1 LAALQAEN
9 TGCNACIIAGLDL
22 QSVDIV
28 KALAESSL
36 LNCEEPTGR
45 ANARPMTGSSD
56 EAIQSFESS
65 GLLRLR
71 SQ

>member
-45 ANARPMTGSSD
+45 ANARPM
-56 EAIQSFESS
+56 
-65 GLLRLR
+65 
-71 SQ
+71 